1 LPASQRT
8 ATRLAFAAFAAFLT
22 ILLAPLADALA
33 RPGAVGNPDRY
44 PPARIETFRTNGRGV
59 TLEVFPAR
67 GLPAD
72 PAKGSEKAPAM
83 KAPAVLVLHGA
94 SGLGRGEMI
103 YPYAKAMA
111 AAGIS
116 AFVVHYFDGI
126 EPRRA
131 RHPASADLF
140 AEREQVIE
148 DALEHVR
155 TLPYVDRSR
164 IGLFGLS
171 LGGFHALGLGVQDKR
186 VKAVVDVFGAL
197 PAVIDQTEVRRM
209 PPVLILHGGRDR
221 IVPVGRARQ
230 LAASLARVGA
240 DYDIKIYPD
249 QGHVF
254 RDAALADS
262 IRRTTEFLG
271 EHLVPTRMAGS

>member
-1 LPASQRT
+1 M
-8 ATRLAFAAFAAFLT
+8 AFL
-22 ILLAPLADALA
+22 IFLLAPLTAALA

-44 PPARIETFRTNGRGV
+44 PPARVETYQTDGRSV
-59 TLEVFPAR
+59 TVEVFPAR
-67 GLPAD
+67 GLPA
-72 PAKGSEKAPAM
+72 GSGKDSGKAPE
-83 KAPAVLVLHGA
+83 KAPAVLLLHGA

-111 AAGIS
+111 QAGIS

-131 RHPASADLF
+131 RHPAAAGLF

-148 DALEHVR
+148 DALKHVR
-155 TLPYVDRSR
+155 ALPYVDRSR
-164 IGLFGLS
+164 VGLFGMS
-171 LGGFHALGLGVQDKR
+171 LGGFHALGLGVQDPR
-186 VKAVVDVFGAL
+186 ITAVVDVFGAL
-197 PAVIDQTEVRRM
+197 PAVIDRAEVRRM
-209 PPVLILHGGRDR
+209 PPVLILHGARDR
-221 IVPVGRARQ
+221 VVPVERARQ
-230 LAASLARVGA
+230 LAAGLARAGV

-262 IRRTTEFLG
+262 VRRTTEFLS
-271 EHLVPTRMAGS
+271 EHLSPTRVAAW